1 MAAYG
6 AQDPVEA
13 LTAGLAGATG
23 SVYSVDVREP
33 GGLAQ
38 LADVVDLIFVRRI
51 VPPDVRDARA

>member
-6 AQDPVEA
+6 AHDPVEA
-13 LTAGLAGATG
+13 LAAGLAGATG